1 MNYEEI
7 KQAVHEG
14 KQVHWCNDG
23 YIIVE
28 KDGTFY
34 IKCLINN
41 HMLPLIYDGEMQE
54 DEKDFFISEVK

>member
-7 KQAVHEG
+7 KRAVFEG
-14 KQVHWCNDG
+14 KQVNWCNDG
-23 YIIVE
+23 YIVVE
-28 KDGTFY
+28 KDGMLY

>member
-1 MNYEEI
+1 MTYNEI
-7 KQAVHEG
+7 KRAVFEG
-14 KQVHWCNDG
+14 KQVNWYNSAH
-23 YIIVE
+23 IVVE
-28 KDGTFY
+28 KDGMLY